1 MLYSGLARSGTNNF
15 NDLMQQNVLLTH
27 NNLFIMSHWW
37 GKGLLKAIIQR
48 PDTAFSNAKRTE
60 KIAGPHIDVQILT
73 QHKVPC
79 PGLANNLP
87 DHS

>member
-27 NNLFIMSHWW
+27 NSIFIMSHWW
-37 GKGLLKAIIQR
+37 GEGLLKAIIQR

-60 KIAGPHIDVQILT
+60 KIAGPHTGVQILT

-79 PGLANNLP
+79 PGLANNSH
-87 DHS
+87 DHN